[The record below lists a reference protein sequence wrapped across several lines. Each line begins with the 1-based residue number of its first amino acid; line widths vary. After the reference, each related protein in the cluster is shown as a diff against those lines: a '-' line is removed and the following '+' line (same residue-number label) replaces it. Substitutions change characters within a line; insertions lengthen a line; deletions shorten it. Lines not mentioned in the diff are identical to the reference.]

1 MRIPIVNRFTCSE
14 NQLSN
19 IINTL
24 KKKNMNAILDYTNE
38 DSKNHFINFSKMKKL
53 INKYPNSLI
62 AVKLSSLNINNNI
75 DLAEE
80 YLDHLVYFSL
90 KNNNKLLID
99 AENYEIQDNI
109 NKITNKFME
118 TYNKEDVIIY
128 KTYQMYRK
136 DSFNLLKNDFNKN
149 RNYFIGCKLV
159 RGAYYNQDVKYNILY
174 KNIEETHKNYNYGI
188 ELFCNNYNY
197 KDKLLCATHNQY
209 SINYAIQMIKNKN
222 LDNIEFAQLMGM
234 SDRLSKNIAENYTVY
249 KYVPYGDFKDTLPY
263 LIRRLYENY
272 PMIFNLFK

>member
-1 MRIPIVNRFTCSE
+1 MRIPIINRFTCSE
-14 NQLSN
+14 KQLGN
-19 IINTL
+19 IIYNL
-24 KKKNMNAILDYTNE
+24 KKKNMHTILDYTNE
-38 DSKNHFINFSKMKKL
+38 NPTNHFSNFSKMKTL
-53 INKYPNSLI
+53 IHKFPNNLI
-62 AVKLSSLNINNNI
+62 AVKLSSLNINNNTE
-75 DLAEE
+75 LTEE

-99 AENYEIQDNI
+99 AENFEIQDDI
-109 NKITNKFME
+109 NKITDKFME
-118 TYNKEDVIIY
+118 TYNKENVIIY

-136 DSFNLLKNDFNKN
+136 DSLNLLQNDLNKN
-149 RNYFIGCKLV
+149 RNYLIGCKLV
-159 RGAYYNQDVKYNILY
+159 RGAYYNQDLKYNILY
-174 KNIEETHKNYNYGI
+174 KNIEDTHKNYNSGI

-234 SDRLSKNIAENYTVY
+234 SDKLSKNIAKNYTVY

-272 PMIFNLFK
+272 PMITNLFK